1 VAREYLVMPLTRDIG
16 LKERTS
22 ALERFRCGVLRAL
35 VSARVLNEGVDVP
48 DAEVGIVVAGR
59 LGEWEHVQRVG
70 RILRPGEGKR
80 ALVYELVVRATAEV
94 GQSARGVRFSQA
106 RGFAIGPHSKLHP
119 LHRRGTPLLRGGPPT
134 ERPGDSLSATGRGLG
149 GARAH

>member
-1 VAREYLVMPLTRDIG
+1 MAREYLVMPLTCDIG
-16 LKERTS
+16 RKERTS

-106 RGFAIGPHSKLHP
+106 RHCDRPAFQTSSSASTRRAAAPKRTS
-119 LHRRGTPLLRGGPPT
+119 HRTPR
-134 ERPGDSLSATGRGLG
+134 
-149 GARAH
+149 